1 MNEMKISLWPT
12 ADGCLRSPA
21 VEQQARLRQEE
32 GRTVVIASGD
42 PILLDLKGV
51 VRVRRIG
58 DAWEDLLMV
67 QSNLAVIDDLD
78 FIDPDGQE
86 IVSRQEGPS
95 KMATSVSGDRFRSL
109 LTRLSLNGTR
119 EVMLVSS
126 RDAISPHWKDRHE
139 NWGVDIRWDMAKSD
153 PWRSWVIGSSWFL
166 EGDGVPPD
174 NGGNGSRF
182 LDPDRATIESALHS
196 PSAQLLLMIAAEY
209 ADVVYCER
217 TPRVAVDPMHILV
230 QTMAG
235 MPVADRLKHTG
246 RLLYDLERLT
256 DMGGELHRTLEG
268 GAPFSGIETA
278 VEEKVKR
285 PKAPPARGLH

>member
-12 ADGCLRSPA
+12 ADGCLLPPA

-67 QSNLAVIDDLD
+67 RSYLAVIDGLD
-78 FIDPDGQE
+78 FTAPDGQE

-95 KMATSVSGDRFRSL
+95 KPATSVSGDRLRSL
-109 LTRLSLNGTR
+109 LTRLSLNGTQ

-126 RDAISPHWKDRHE
+126 NDAISPCWKDQLE
-139 NWGVDIRWDMAKSD
+139 IWGVDIRWDEAASD
-153 PWRSWVIGSSWFL
+153 LWRSWAIGSSWFL
-166 EGDGVPPD
+166 ERDAASPD
-174 NGGNGSRF
+174 NGGDGSWF

-217 TPRVAVDPMHILV
+217 ALRVAVDPMHILV
-230 QTMAG
+230 RTMAG

-246 RLLYDLERLT
+246 RLLHDLERLT
-256 DMGGELHRTLEG
+256 DMVGELHRTLEG

-285 PKAPPARGLH
+285 PKVPPARGLH